1 MYVSHPQNCCTDTTK
16 LQSDYYGNQ
25 AGNGLA
31 HFTGGDYQR
40 GHGLGTVISGLKSHI
55 VPLVNNSLVAKAAKS
70 LKRKALTA
78 GIEIA
83 SDVVSGKKLK
93 TAIKERVFK
102 NKSTSRKKAPTKRKG
117 RKGNAKKKSTSSSA
131 ANRRATSHHKNNI
144 FE

>member
-16 LQSDYYGNQ
+16 LQSDYYVNQ
-25 AGNGLA
+25 AGNGFA

-55 VPLVNNSLVAKAAKS
+55 VPLMNNSLVAKAAKS

-83 SDVVSGKKLK
+83 IDVVSGKKLK

-131 ANRRATSHHKNNI
+131 ANRRVTSHYKNNI

>member
-1 MYVSHPQNCCTDTTK
+1 MYVLQHQNCCTDTTK
-16 LQSDYYGNQ
+16 LQHDYYVNQ

-83 SDVVSGKKLK
+83 SDVMSGKKLK

-102 NKSTSRKKAPTKRKG
+102 NKSTSRKKSPTKRKG
-117 RKGNAKKKSTSSSA
+117 RKGSTKKKSVSSSA
-131 ANRRATSHHKNNI
+131 AKRGATSRPKENI